1 MDFRE
6 KITAGNYRVRI
17 SPRIGRILRTLGA
30 DQLGKYG
37 RSYNGD
43 AFCAVLPLS
52 AADAYSRVKAG
63 LSKLNYTSG
72 DQFEKKMLYP
82 NEAYDLVILTD
93 TFYYDEDAGDPEDGY
108 DIDEQPIVFLTVTGY
123 TPKTS
128 VVTVMVDQE

>member
-1 MDFRE
+1 MNLRE

-37 RSYNGD
+37 KSYSGD

-52 AADAYSRVKAG
+52 AADAYSRIKVG
-63 LSKLNYTSG
+63 LRKLNYESV

-82 NEAYDLVILTD
+82 NEAYELIILTD
-93 TFYYDEDAGDPEDGY
+93 TFYYAEDAGPPEDGY
-108 DIDEQPIVFLTVTGY
+108 FIDQQPIIFLTVTGY

-128 VVTVMVDQE
+128 VVTIMVDQA